1 MQELKKSAE
10 PYIFRSFRAE
20 LTDLHFFLGIV
31 GSDYGLVS
39 NIFYPFFWAFLFGI
53 QYVTEILNT
62 GFPFIVIPLYVYV
75 PLINEVKNKT
85 NNFRKF

>member
-1 MQELKKSAE
+1 ME
-10 PYIFRSFRAE
+10 SFQ
-20 LTDLHFFLGIV
+20 FFKEFWS
-31 GSDYGLVS
+31 SDYGLVS